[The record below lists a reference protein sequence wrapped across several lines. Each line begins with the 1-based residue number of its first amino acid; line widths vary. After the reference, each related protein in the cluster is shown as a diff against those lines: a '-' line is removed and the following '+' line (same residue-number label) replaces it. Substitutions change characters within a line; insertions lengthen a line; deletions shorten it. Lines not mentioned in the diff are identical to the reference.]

1 MLQRL
6 TSTPPADPRK
16 SSRAA
21 WHDARA
27 LLWEHRYRLL
37 AGLGLLFVG
46 RIAALA
52 LPASSKYLID
62 EVITKQHGERL
73 GLLAIAIVAA
83 SLVQAGTSMMLS
95 RILGLAAQR
104 AIMDIRRQL
113 QQKVLHLPVSF
124 FDQTKSGV
132 LIARIMSDPDALRNL
147 IGSGLVQLASSV
159 LTALL
164 ALGVLLWLNWRLTS
178 MTVVLLA
185 VFGALV
191 VYAFRRIRPLFRQ
204 RAEINSQVV
213 GRLSEA
219 LGGIR
224 VVKAYRAE
232 DTEHRVFTDG
242 LERLFASVKTEV
254 RASSSVGA
262 AALVIFGMISALLV
276 YVGGRGILSGA
287 MSLGDFIM
295 YVFFIGLLVAPVI
308 RFTDSAT
315 QLSEAFA
322 GLDRVRELRDRP
334 TEESTEAGFA
344 PFATT
349 RAEIEFD
356 HVGFEYTPGVP
367 VLKGVSFRA
376 AAGSTTALVG
386 PSGAGK
392 STVIGLVMGFHRP
405 TAGRVLVDGR
415 DLATVATRD
424 LRANLGVVFQ
434 ENFLFDG
441 TIADNIAYGRAAAS
455 RDEVVAAARRAHCD
469 EFVTRLE
476 HGYETLVGE
485 RGVRLSGGQR
495 QRLAI
500 ARALLADPRILIL
513 DEATSSLD
521 SESEALVQDGL
532 KSLREGR
539 TTLVIAHRLS
549 TVRSADQILVMD
561 GGVVVQRGTHES
573 LMTQGGRYRELYER
587 QFRTDVEA
595 HGVVAELPEAASAAG
610 VLDEKVPSLLD
621 RLLPK

>member
-1 MLQRL
+1 MST
-6 TSTPPADPRK
+6 TSNT
-16 SSRAA
+16 S
-21 WHDARA
+21 WQDARA
-27 LLWEHRYRLL
+27 LIWEHRFRLL
-37 AGLGLLFVG
+37 SGLGLILVG

-62 EVITKQHGERL
+62 EVITKHHGERL
-73 GLLAIAIVAA
+73 GLLAVGIVCAT
-83 SLVQAGTSMMLS
+83 LVQAGCALALT

-104 AIMDIRRQL
+104 AIMDVRRQL
-113 QQKVLHLPVSF
+113 QKKVLHLPVAF

-132 LIARIMSDPDALRNL
+132 LISRIMSDPDALRNL
-147 IGSGLVQLASSV
+147 IGGGLVQLASSL

-185 VFGALV
+185 VFGALMA
-191 VYAFRRIRPLFRQ
+191 YSFRRIRPLFRQ
-204 RAEINSQVV
+204 RSEINAQVV
-213 GRLSEA
+213 GRLTEA

-232 DTEHRVFTDG
+232 DAEQRVFAGG
-242 LERLFASVKTEV
+242 LDRLFASVKSEV
-254 RASSSVGA
+254 TATSTVGA
-262 AALVIFGMISALLV
+262 TAIVIFGMISALLV
-276 YVGGRGILSGA
+276 YVGGSSILAGA

-308 RFTDSAT
+308 RFADSAT

-322 GLDRVRELRDRP
+322 GLDRIRELRDRD
-334 TEESTEAGFA
+334 TEETKEQGFA
-344 PFATT
+344 PFTAT

-356 HVGFEYTPGVP
+356 HVAFEYQVGAP
-367 VLKGVSFRA
+367 VLKGVSFHA
-376 AAGSTTALVG
+376 PAGSTTALVG

-392 STVIGLVMGFHRP
+392 TTVIGLVMGFHRP
-405 TAGRVLVDGR
+405 STGRVMVDGR

-441 TIADNIAYGRAAAS
+441 TIAENIAYGRPDAS
-455 RDEVVAAARRAHCD
+455 REEMIAAARRAHCD

-485 RGVRLSGGQR
+485 RGIRLSGGQR

-539 TTLVIAHRLS
+539 TTIVIAHRLS

-561 GGVVVQRGTHES
+561 GGVVVQRGTHDS

-587 QFRTDVEA
+587 QFRSDVEA
-595 HGVVAELPEAASAAG
+595 HGVVADLPETVAAAVETKA
-610 VLDEKVPSLLD
+610 PSLLD